1 MAFQPI
7 IYTFGASEYLNSIFE
22 SMSLLFD
29 FSKNSDLVWLYRIA
43 GVLGVIFL
51 VTKAYAAR
59 GSDGSPGSVDWPWF
73 IRFSMIL
80 MVIIVPKSNVQI
92 QDLTLKR
99 TYVVSNAPWALS
111 HFGWLVSSIGYGLT
125 NLYENSL
132 GGGMNPIESYS
143 GNGIAF
149 GSRYYNSLTGMATF
163 SATAMNDSVQPFIA
177 ECLIPAGTGKYN
189 PTFSGVK
196 SGDIFTTNDFVGLI
210 SAMNDNFLKNRYVY
224 VNSAAYT
231 CYELRTSFL
240 RALDHDSFNVL
251 AIAGIADFQ
260 TVNQLDNIYLKQATD
275 AKSNSLKQAMII
287 NALYSSV
294 QAQSSKLG
302 DSATAAS
309 IYQAQAQF
317 QKANGWREASVMAS
331 TSLVWLHIVVEC
343 MIYAIWT
350 LCTFLFLFPN
360 GWMALVTYVQ
370 MLFWIQLWPIL
381 YAVLNSIIAVYATS
395 KTNAL
400 ALQYSGFTTSDFFRI
415 SDLNGGIVITAGF
428 LSTMVPVIS
437 WMFLQ
442 KAGSGVAGVLSA
454 ATTSST
460 DLAKKA
466 GEDESKGNLMMNKVT
481 VKDTNFAGN
490 ETTGSMTS
498 KQITSTGSSTTVD
511 GNTTVQ
517 SSAMDNKL
525 TTNVDYN
532 QMAQKQLSNMAQEIH
547 GQAGSQADSW
557 SNIKQSM
564 HNASVA
570 NSSTNSSSSGSGGRD
585 NEVIAKGEALAAD
598 LAVKASAFAKASG
611 GLEIMGTGGSAG
623 FEGVL
628 SGSMSTQASA
638 DYKKS
643 LDNWKDYSTQN
654 QAILQSTVSDSFN
667 QSHSLAKSSTKT
679 IMAAENLTNAE
690 TKLQSMG
697 SSLKSSG
704 DNDFVQHLMSEY
716 RGQGL
721 NNEQA
726 AQKINDMQFNDS
738 GQFNKLASDYAAN
751 VFVPKVIGDGTD
763 YKVQGLN
770 HQNIISDI
778 NRNSHS
784 QASNVDNNIEN
795 SAQGNISN
803 TKQQVVDQ
811 GGPIALD
818 QINEVKNFKDKPA
831 AILGENLVSVA
842 KTGAS
847 VMTADGQLTNLV
859 KTGTVK
865 VIEANNAS
873 GEQMAQLV
881 KPTVDKVGNSI
892 MQRGTSAAK
901 MTQKGGG
908 LGKNGYPTYRK

>member
-1 MAFQPI
+1 MAYQPI

-43 GVLGVIFL
+43 GVLGIIFL

-73 IRFSMIL
+73 IRFAMIL
-80 MVIIVPKSNVQI
+80 MVIIVPKVDVQI
-92 QDLTLKR
+92 QDITLKR
-99 TYVVSNAPWALS
+99 TYVVSNAPCALS
-111 HFGWLVSSIGYGLT
+111 TFGWLVSSIGYGLT

-132 GGGMNPIESYS
+132 GGGMNPVESYS

-149 GSRYYNSLTGMATF
+149 GSRYYNALTGMATF

-196 SGDIFTTNDFVGLI
+196 AGDIFTTNDFVGLI
-210 SAMNDNFLKNRYVY
+210 GAMNDNFLKNRYVY

-251 AIAGIADFQ
+251 AITGIADFQ

-275 AKSNSLKQAMII
+275 TKSNSLKQAMII

-294 QAQSSKLG
+294 QAQSAKLG

-381 YAVLNSIIAVYATS
+381 YAILNSIIAVYATS

-454 ATTSST
+454 ATSSST
-460 DLAKKA
+460 GLAQKA
-466 GEDESKGNLMMNKVT
+466 GEEESKGNLMMNKVT

-525 TTNVDYN
+525 ISSVDYAKT
-532 QMAQKQLSNMAQEIH
+532 AQSTLSNMTQSVHQRAGQESQQWSKLAQTLH
-547 GQAGSQADSW
+547 SAAV
-557 SNIKQSM
+557 N
-564 HNASVA
+564 
-570 NSSTNSSSSGSGGRD
+570 TSGGNSDSAGNGGKRSD
-585 NEVIAKGEALAAD
+585 TYGIGSELAAQVGVKAAAVAKGGISFLGNGVEASMSVD
-598 LAVKASAFAKASG
+598 
-611 GLEIMGTGGSAG
+611 
-623 FEGVL
+623 
-628 SGSMSTQASA
+628 GSMQSKAAQ
-638 DYKKS
+638 DYKKA
-643 LDNWKDYSTQN
+643 LDKFNDYSSKHN
-654 QAILQSTVSDSFN
+654 LSTDNLVGDSFKSAQGLN
-667 QSHSLAKSSTKT
+667 QSSSKT
-679 IMAAENLTNAE
+679 ISDALSISRAQTTLN
-690 TKLQSMG
+690 SMG
-697 SSLKSSG
+697 DTVKVSG
-704 DNDFVQHLMSEY
+704 DGAFVRELMSEY

-721 NNEQA
+721 TNEQA
-726 AQKINDMQFNDS
+726 AQKINDMQRNDP
-738 GQFNKLASDYAAN
+738 GQFNKKAQQFAEEK
-751 VFVPKVIGDGTD
+751 FVPQILGDSTN
-763 YKVQGLN
+763 YSVQGVDVAGTN
-770 HQNIISDI
+770 KAIDD
-778 NRNSHS
+778 HS
-784 QASNVDNNIEN
+784 GKYANNGNVDIYTSRAQARIDEEKHAIE
-795 SAQGNISN
+795 SD
-803 TKQQVVDQ
+803 QQVT
-811 GGPIALD
+811 
-818 QINEVKNFKDKPA
+818 KNAYNTQSDKYNNHPSQV
-831 AILGENLVSVA
+831 LGENLVKVGTTA
-842 KTGAS
+842 AS
-847 VMTADGQLTNLV
+847 VVTADGQIT
-859 KTGTVK
+859 K
-865 VIEANNAS
+865 
-873 GEQMAQLV
+873 LV
-881 KPTVDKVGNSI
+881 KPSVNQVGKSI
-892 MQRGTSAAK
+892 MQRGTNAAK

>member
-22 SMSLLFD
+22 GMSLLFD
-29 FSKNSDLVWLYRIA
+29 FTKNSGLVWLYRIA

-51 VTKAYAAR
+51 VTKSYAAR
-59 GSDGSPGSVDWPWF
+59 GSDGSAGSIDWPWF
-73 IRFSMIL
+73 IRFAMIL
-80 MVIIVPKSNVQI
+80 FVIIVPKSDVQI
-92 QDLTLKR
+92 QDITLKR

-125 NLYENSL
+125 DLYENSL
-132 GGGMNPIESYS
+132 GGGMNPVESYS

-149 GSRYYNSLTGMATF
+149 GSRYYNALTGMATF

-196 SGDIFTTNDFVGLI
+196 AGDIFTTNDFVGLI
-210 SAMNDNFLKNRYVY
+210 GAMNDNFLKNRYVY

-231 CYELRTSFL
+231 CYELRASFL

-251 AIAGIADFQ
+251 AIAGLADFQ

-294 QAQSSKLG
+294 QAQSAKLG

-317 QKANGWREASVMAS
+317 QKANGWREASVMSS
-331 TSLVWLHIVVEC
+331 TSLVWLHIVIEC

-360 GWMALVTYVQ
+360 GWMGLVTYVQ
-370 MLFWIQLWPIL
+370 ILFWIQLWPIL
-381 YAVLNSIIAVYATS
+381 YAILNSIIAVYATL

-454 ATTSST
+454 ATSSST
-460 DLAKKA
+460 GLAQKA
-466 GEDESKGNLMMNKVT
+466 GEEESKGNLMMNKVT
-481 VKDTNFAGN
+481 VKDTNFAGS

-498 KQITSTGSSTTVD
+498 KNISSTGSATTVD

-557 SNIKQSM
+557 SSIKQSM

-570 NSSTNSSSSGSGGRD
+570 NSSTNSNSSGSGGKD
-585 NEVIAKGEALAAD
+585 SEVLAKGESLAAD
-598 LAVKASAFAKASG
+598 LAVKAQAFAQASG
-611 GLEIMGTGGSAG
+611 GLEIMGTGGSVG
-623 FEGVL
+623 MRGSLEG
-628 SGSMSTQASA
+628 GMSSKASSE
-638 DYKKS
+638 YKKS
-643 LDNWKDYSTQN
+643 LDNWKDFSSQN
-654 QAILQSTVSDSFN
+654 QTVLQSTVGDSFN
-667 QSHSLAKSSTKT
+667 QSQSLAKSSSKT
-679 IMAAENLTNAE
+679 ITAAENLTNSE

-738 GQFNKLASDYAAN
+738 GQFNKLASEYAAN
-751 VFVPKVIGDGTD
+751 VYVPKVIGDSTD
-763 YKVQGLN
+763 YSVKGLN
-770 HQNIISDI
+770 HENITNDI
-778 NRNSHS
+778 NKTAHS
-784 QASNVDNNIEN
+784 RASNVTNNIED
-795 SAQGNISN
+795 SAQHNIS
-803 TKQQVVDQ
+803 TTQQQVGSQDNK
-811 GGPIALD
+811 IALD
-818 QINEVKNFKDKPA
+818 QKNEVNNFKDKPA
-831 AILGENLVSVA
+831 AVLGENLVSVA

-847 VMTADGQLTNLV
+847 VITADGQLTNLV
-859 KTGTVK
+859 KTGAVK
-865 VIEANNAS
+865 AVDVGSAA
-873 GEQMAQLV
+873 GEEVTNLV
-881 KPTVDKVGNSI
+881 KPSVDKVGKSI